1 MAKTLPT
8 QLSICKNLERL
19 VHQVESFLSAQQ
31 LVLFSQG
38 FPVENFPNLF
48 LMDPAAP
55 SRQLKT
61 KNTSNT
67 FSPSRSKQLGGP
79 CYLLCLD
86 EPTKLGVWRLLWCH
100 PKWHLEIPSRFPRS
114 FFLFSHMEGAVFDP
128 QISECKQKTS
138 ESTLVYQQISKK
150 SLTMLLLS
158 GKNRAKHRP
167 FPKRLGDQ
175 V

>member
-8 QLSICKNLERL
+8 QLSICKNLEGL
-19 VHQVESFLSAQQ
+19 VHQVEGFLSAQQ
-31 LVLFSQG
+31 LGLFFPQG
-38 FPVENFPNLF
+38 YPVKNFPNLF

-55 SRQLKT
+55 SHQP
-61 KNTSNT
+61 SNW
-67 FSPSRSKQLGGP
+67 GP

-114 FFLFSHMEGAVFDP
+114 LFFFSHMEGAVFDP
-128 QISECKQKTS
+128 QISGCQQKHLR
-138 ESTLVYQQISKK
+138 TLWCIRKK
-150 SLTMLLLS
+150 KPNYAAVKR
-158 GKNRAKHRP
+158 KNMAKHRP